1 MKEENI
7 SQEFRSKEID
17 KHRNYFTEETKQNE
31 LISKKHKKFCK
42 ILDYTEHLLIVA
54 STVTGLVQFVL
65 LPL

>member
-17 KHRNYFTEETKQNE
+17 KNRNYFTEETKQNE

-54 STVTGLVQFVL
+54 SAVTGLVQFVL

>member
-17 KHRNYFTEETKQNE
+17 KNRNYFTKETKQNE

>member
-17 KHRNYFTEETKQNE
+17 KNRNYFTEETKQNE

>member
-17 KHRNYFTEETKQNE
+17 KNRNYFTEETKQNE
-31 LISKKHKKFCK
+31 LISKKHKKFCR